1 MDFFDLPLKLL
12 SGGHHFVTAAAATEL
27 EIRADAQHIPA
38 VGAAGVLLLQNQ
50 YISDTNIHNNYLLS
64 GKNSLMG
71 VKEYDL

>member
-12 SGGHHFVTAAAATEL
+12 PGAHNLVAAAAAAEL
-27 EIRADAQHIPA
+27 EIGTDAQHIPA
-38 VGAAGVLLLQNQ
+38 LGAAGMLLFQNQ